1 MKSATARRRA
11 GYAHDVEVDTG
22 QIVVIDQ
29 PSAEGG
35 NDEGPSA
42 TRMLVASLA
51 ACTAITIEMY
61 ADRKGWDVGDLE
73 VEVKAEL
80 SGPSG
85 NPSRFDILIKLP
97 EALDDEQERRLL
109 IVAGKCPV
117 HRALA
122 NEAHF
127 VDHAV
132 RV

>member
-1 MKSATARRRA
+1 VRSATARRRA
-11 GYAHDVEVDTG
+11 GYTHDVEVDTG
-22 QIVVIDQ
+22 HTVVIDE
-29 PSAEGG
+29 PAADGG

-80 SGPSG
+80 SDSSG
-85 NPSRFDILIKLP
+85 NPSKFDILIKLP

-109 IVAGKCPV
+109 IVAAKCPV

-122 NEAHF
+122 NNAHF
-127 VDHAV
+127 VDHAI